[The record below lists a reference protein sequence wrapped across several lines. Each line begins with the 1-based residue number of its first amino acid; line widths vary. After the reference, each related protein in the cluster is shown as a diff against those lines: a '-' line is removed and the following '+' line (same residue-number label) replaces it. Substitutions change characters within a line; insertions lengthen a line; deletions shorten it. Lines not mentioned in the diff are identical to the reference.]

1 MEQWELVRGTQP
13 VQGGKAIIEFLRRR
27 RSTEREVTPHKA
39 RVACCFAVFTEI
51 GIDHFGRCR
60 DTFVSVDGPWLIR
73 HRSSPRPG
81 VHPTRQWRDDSHAI
95 CVWVGS
101 PT

>member
-13 VQGGKAIIEFLRRR
+13 VQGGKA
-27 RSTEREVTPHKA
+27 HKA

-81 VHPTRQWRDDSHAI
+81 VHLTRQWRDDSNAI